1 MQKTLMKIINELMK
15 MKDDE
20 KFCKAEYDAVQD
32 YCCKKDFQLS
42 KEERKII
49 HDIGLEKS
57 FLFWM
62 ESQGK
67 RIGYQVVYERK
78 CYLLSAGNP
87 QIFPEKEIAEKY
99 RKNYLKYPWAN
110 RDLFLQ
116 EVVYDGKDLK
126 ERQEYHGK
134 KVCNMEWYCG
144 IGALEIGD
152 LVDASIVD
160 QIINCL
166 PPACMR
172 SDCTQLGEPTDHRM
186 DKGQL
191 KPVFAT
197 FRKVEDNIWKFCGSC
212 FQGENVER

>member
-67 RIGYQVVYERK
+67 RIGYQVVYEHK
-78 CYLLSAGNP
+78 GYLLSA
-87 QIFPEKEIAEKY
+87 EIRRFSQKRKL
-99 RKNYLKYPWAN
+99 RKNT
-110 RDLFLQ
+110 
-116 EVVYDGKDLK
+116 GKTISNTLG
-126 ERQEYHGK
+126 QI
-134 KVCNMEWYCG
+134 G
-144 IGALEIGD
+144 I
-152 LVDASIVD
+152 
-160 QIINCL
+160 
-166 PPACMR
+166 
-172 SDCTQLGEPTDHRM
+172 
-186 DKGQL
+186 
-191 KPVFAT
+191 FF
-197 FRKVEDNIWKFCGSC
+197 FRKLFMTGKT
-212 FQGENVER
+212 

>member
-67 RIGYQVVYERK
+67 RIGYQVVYEHK
-78 CYLLSAGNP
+78 GYLLSAGNP
-87 QIFPEKEIAEKY
+87 QIFPEKEIA
-99 RKNYLKYPWAN
+99 
-110 RDLFLQ
+110 
-116 EVVYDGKDLK
+116 
-126 ERQEYHGK
+126 
-134 KVCNMEWYCG
+134 
-144 IGALEIGD
+144 
-152 LVDASIVD
+152 
-160 QIINCL
+160 
-166 PPACMR
+166 
-172 SDCTQLGEPTDHRM
+172 
-186 DKGQL
+186 
-191 KPVFAT
+191 
-197 FRKVEDNIWKFCGSC
+197 
-212 FQGENVER
+212 